1 MNKQVLLSIVILLA
15 VIKTQAQVLYTET
28 FDTYTL
34 GNLGT
39 DVTATTSYLGGF
51 VRLYIN

>member
-15 VIKTQAQVLYTET
+15 VIKTQGQVLYTET
-28 FDTYTL
+28 FDTFTL

-39 DVTATTSYLGGF
+39 DPTGVVPGQGGWYTT
-51 VRLYIN
+51 